1 MDLKA
6 TQKTKSRRMSAHIV
20 PGPLARATHVLVHKG
35 WPEIRL
41 AGDIS
46 GIPRLTPR
54 QAFRTEI
61 PPPDPGDGKRD
72 FPLPKRI

>member
-6 TQKTKSRRMSAHIV
+6 TQNTKSRRISAHIV
-20 PGPLARATHVLVHKG
+20 PRPLARATHVSVHKG

-41 AGDIS
+41 MGDIT
-46 GIPRLTPR
+46 GLPRLVPR

-61 PPPDPGDGKRD
+61 PSPDPADGKRD